1 MKTVKTMLLNKN
13 KGILSTTPDATVFT
27 AIQLMSEKNVGAL
40 LVIDN
45 EKLAGI
51 ITERDYTRKVILEG
65 RSSKETLVKEIMT
78 RNVLSIR
85 PDNTNEECMALMTE
99 KHLRH
104 LPVIDNE
111 RVIGMISIRDVVKA
125 IMSEQHFTI
134 EELQSDRNLR
144 NLVFRA
150 FENL

>member
-1 MKTVKTMLLNKN
+1 MQTVKTMLLNKGA
-13 KGILSTTPDATVFT
+13 GILSIAPDATVFA
-27 AIQLMSEKNVGAL
+27 AIKLMSEKNVGAL
-40 LVIDN
+40 LVMEG